1 VVGGHDGYGIGE
13 GVITSIPFRRISQQI
28 LKQELQLYE
37 IYQAQIAS
45 CDVEIDK
52 CLASFDCQLIQV
64 QITMNRNIG
73 NESFLSW
80 RKRLNLWAFIWLLN
94 LKTQFEFLRRTL
106 AMTQGFESLAGGRTV
121 QHVAQIE
128 RWRHPDA

>member
-1 VVGGHDGYGIGE
+1 MVGGHDGYGIGE

-94 LKTQFEFLRRTL
+94 LKTQFEFLRRLELL
-106 AMTQGFESLAGGRTV
+106 AVELIPRRVRGLV
-121 QHVAQIE
+121 QDMRASFN
-128 RWRHPDA
+128 P